1 MNVLLRIFI
10 LGLLPLADLKLLT
23 LNLFSEVYDVYLKVL
38 VLRLAVILRFIR
50 SRYVILCW
58 VQLGQLRIG

>member
-38 VLRLAVILRFIR
+38 VLRLAVILHFIR